1 MKYGKRVVITG
12 LSALT
17 PIGNDLESSWSN
29 LLAGKSGIG
38 PLTSFDCSQHLTHIA
53 GHVKGFNAEDH
64 LPAKQAKR
72 LENFTTW
79 AMICSE
85 RLLKSAA
92 YVIEPGKEQRIGCM
106 LGCGLGGLQTIEDSI
121 AKLITQG
128 PKRISPFTIPT
139 LIANM
144 GPGMVGIHNG
154 VKGPNLV
161 VTSACA
167 SGTHAI
173 GTAFTDIKLGRVDA
187 MITGGVESVITPL
200 AVAAFNALKALST
213 RNDEPEKASRPFD
226 KDRDGFVMGEGC
238 GMLLLESLE
247 HAQARGATILAE
259 IVGFGSSC
267 DAYHM
272 TAPDD
277 EGLGMALAMQS
288 ALDEAEAPV
297 EAIDHINAHAT
308 ATPLNDIC
316 ETRAIKRVFGEHAKK
331 IAITANK
338 SMIGHLLGAAGGVEG
353 VFSVMAL
360 KTGWLPGTINLDNP
374 GEGCDLDY
382 LGDGSRQQQCEY
394 ALCNSFGFGG
404 TNACIL
410 FKRWDG

>member
-1 MKYGKRVVITG
+1 MYGKRVVITG
-12 LSALT
+12 MSALT
-17 PIGNDLESSWSN
+17 PIGNDLDSSWKN

-38 PLTSFDCSQHLTHIA
+38 PLTRFDCSQHLTQIA
-53 GHVKGFNAEDH
+53 GQVNDFNIEDV
-64 LPAKQAKR
+64 LPAKQVKR
-72 LENFTTW
+72 LERFCTW
-79 AMICSE
+79 AMVCSQ
-85 RLLKSAA
+85 RLLEDAA
-92 YVIEPGKEQRIGCM
+92 YVIEPGMEHRVGCI

-121 AKLITQG
+121 AKLISQG

-139 LIANM
+139 LIGNM
-144 GPGMVGIHNG
+144 APGMVCIHIG

-161 VTSACA
+161 ITSACA

-173 GTAFTDIKLGRVDA
+173 GTAYSEIKLGRVDA
-187 MITGGVESVITPL
+187 MVTGGVESVITPL

-238 GMLLLESLE
+238 GMLMLESLE
-247 HAQARGATILAE
+247 HAQARGARIYAE
-259 IVGFGSSC
+259 VVGFGSSA
-267 DAYHM
+267 DAFHM

-277 EGLGMALAMQS
+277 EGVGMALAMKG
-288 ALDEAEAPV
+288 AIEEAGVLPEAV
-297 EAIDHINAHAT
+297 DHINAHAT
-308 ATPLNDIC
+308 STPLNDIC
-316 ETRAIKRVFGEHAKK
+316 ETKAIKKVFGAHAKK
-331 IAITANK
+331 IPITANK

-360 KTGWLPGTINLDNP
+360 KTGWLPGTINLDEP

-410 FKRWDG
+410 FKRWDGK